1 MPEGKRISLSSG
13 IIFYNMATTLNFL
26 VINTYSTLTLGVA
39 DTSTYDSGPTG
50 ASMLVTFPTLPVAV
64 KTISGASSVTV
75 PFTAND
81 YNVFNSATL
90 QLTAVGADL
99 APLPD
104 GVYGL
109 RYSIAT
115 PSATPVSKSI
125 MRTDKIQEKFDS
137 AFMKLDMME
146 CDMAIKTQQKVT
158 LSSIYFLIQGSIA
171 AANNS
176 AINQSYKLY
185 QQADMMLNNF
195 IKNNCG
201 CGGNNYIVN
210 FT

>member
-50 ASMLVTFPTLPVAV
+50 ATMLVTLPTGTT
-64 KTISGASSVTV
+64 TISGATSVSI

-90 QLTAVGADL
+90 QLTPVGATQT
-99 APLPD
+99 ALPD

-176 AINQSYKLY
+176 ALTQSRKLY
-185 QQADMMLNNF
+185 QQADTMLNNF

>member
-1 MPEGKRISLSSG
+1 
-13 IIFYNMATTLNFL
+13 MATTLNFL
-26 VINTYSTLTLGVA
+26 VVNTFSTLTLGVA

-64 KTISGASSVTV
+64 KTLSGASSIAV
-75 PFTAND
+75 PFTPNS

-90 QLTAVGADL
+90 QLTPVGTTTA
-99 APLPD
+99 LPD

-109 RYSIAT
+109 TYSIAT
-115 PSATPVSKSI
+115 PSATSVSKSI
-125 MRTDKIQEKFDS
+125 MRTDKIQEKFDN

-176 AINQSYKLY
+176 AITQSYKLY
-185 QQADMMLNNF
+185 QQADMMLTNF
-195 IKNNCG
+195 LKNNCG
-201 CGGNNYIVN
+201 CSGNNYIVN
-210 FT
+210 FQ

>member
-39 DTSTYDSGPTG
+39 DTSTYASGPTG
-50 ASMLVTFPTLPVAV
+50 ATMVVTLPAGS
-64 KTISGASSVTV
+64 TTLTGGTTV
-75 PFTAND
+75 SIPFTPND

-90 QLTAVGADL
+90 QLSAVGAAL
-99 APLPD
+99 ISLPD

-109 RYSIAT
+109 TYSIAT
-115 PSATPVSKSI
+115 PSATPANKSI
-125 MRTDKIQEKFDS
+125 MRTDKIQEKFDN

-176 AINQSYKLY
+176 ALTQSRKLY

-195 IKNNCG
+195 LKNNCG
-201 CGGNNYIVN
+201 CSGNNYIVN
-210 FT
+210 FQ

>member
-1 MPEGKRISLSSG
+1 
-13 IIFYNMATTLNFL
+13 MATTLNFL

-50 ASMLVTFPTLPVAV
+50 ASMLVTFPTLPVPV
-64 KTISGASSVTV
+64 KTMGGSSSIAI

-90 QLTAVGADL
+90 QLTPVGTTTS
-99 APLPD
+99 LPD
-104 GVYGL
+104 GIYGL
-109 RYSIAT
+109 TYSIVT
-115 PSATPVSKSI
+115 PSATPASKSI
-125 MRTDKIQEKFDS
+125 MRTDKIQEKFDN

-171 AANNS
+171 AANNL
-176 AINQSYKLY
+176 ATTQSYKLY
-185 QQADMMLNNF
+185 QQADMMLDNF
-195 IKNNCG
+195 LKNNCG
-201 CGGNNYIVN
+201 CSGNNYIVN
-210 FT
+210 F

>member
-39 DTSTYDSGPTG
+39 DTSTYDSGPVG
-50 ASMLVTFPTLPVAV
+50 PGMIIALPSGIKTL
-64 KTISGASSVTV
+64 SGNTTVTV
-75 PFTAND
+75 PFTPND

-90 QLTAVGADL
+90 QLSAVGADL
-99 APLPD
+99 ISLPD
-104 GVYGL
+104 GIYGL
-109 RYSIAT
+109 TYYITGPVVAS
-115 PSATPVSKSI
+115 VSKSI

-176 AINQSYKLY
+176 ATTQAAKLY
-185 QQADMMLNNF
+185 QQANMMLDNF

-201 CGGNNYIVN
+201 CSGNNYIVN